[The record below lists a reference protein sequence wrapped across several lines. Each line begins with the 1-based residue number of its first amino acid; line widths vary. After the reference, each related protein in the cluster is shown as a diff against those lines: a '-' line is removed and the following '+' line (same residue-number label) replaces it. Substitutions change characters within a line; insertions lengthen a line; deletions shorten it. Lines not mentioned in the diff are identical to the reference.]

1 MGSHSFR
8 AGSKV
13 SSSNSTSWL
22 YYIPQTCAL
31 STCQPASKSWS
42 QTCSCYTSTDSLVPI
57 SCVSILRFIYLKSN
71 FTRLLKVPPSNF
83 DIYFLYGHFATLLT
97 FLFSKS
103 TPTWIIQYLIL
114 KQSSNFLFSLLITFY
129 PNFFQFYFFFLPVF
143 YIISIKLQSY

>member
-1 MGSHSFR
+1 MFLLDLSGSPFFSGTTVGSGKGLSDLISYVHKVGSHSFR

-57 SCVSILRFIYLKSN
+57 SRVSILRFIYLKSN
-71 FTRLLKVPPSNF
+71 FTKLLKVPPSNLA
-83 DIYFLYGHFATLLT
+83 IYFLSGHFATLLT
-97 FLFSKS
+97 FLLSKS
-103 TPTWIIQYLIL
+103 TPT
-114 KQSSNFLFSLLITFY
+114 
-129 PNFFQFYFFFLPVF
+129 
-143 YIISIKLQSY
+143 